1 MAAATADAA
10 AGRIAELRMGGN
22 DLRFILNSNH
32 FFSRLTKLIPFAAKN
47 PYICRKLCGE

>member
-10 AGRIAELRMGGN
+10 AERIVELRMGGN
-22 DLRFILNSNH
+22 EVLSSILIKI
-32 FFSRLTKLIPFAAKN
+32 FFSRLTKFFPFAAKN